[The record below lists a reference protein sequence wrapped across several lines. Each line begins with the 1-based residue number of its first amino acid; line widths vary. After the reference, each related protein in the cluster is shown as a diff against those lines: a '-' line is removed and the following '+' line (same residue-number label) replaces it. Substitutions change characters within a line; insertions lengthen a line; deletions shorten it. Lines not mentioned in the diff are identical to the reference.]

1 MTEDRRQMSNMIK
14 TLNLLIFIGT
24 LLITDELTSA
34 AERDWVFEE
43 ESQRVT
49 IHSRKVVGHAEFEFR
64 GSLIINQ
71 PVEVVGAVLADIPS
85 FTRWFYKCTLA
96 KKVPDRIS
104 SDLEWLLYFVIETPW
119 PLWNRDVVYA
129 VSTKI
134 DIRSGK
140 ITVHGKAHQDSG
152 VPIRKGHVRITD
164 SELQWVLERL
174 DSNRTKVTFSEW
186 INAGGNLGG
195 YLSNAGCRKTVF
207 QSLVNLGNIASD
219 PQYAVLGEKL
229 KQKYGASD

>member
-1 MTEDRRQMSNMIK
+1 MIK

-24 LLITDELTSA
+24 LLITGELTIA
-34 AERDWVFEE
+34 AEGDWVFVE
-43 ESQRVT
+43 ESQGVT
-49 IHSRKVVGHAEFEFR
+49 IHSHKVAGHAEFEFR

-71 PVEVVGAVLADIPS
+71 PVEVIGAVLADIPS

-96 KKVPDRIS
+96 RKVPDGIS
-104 SDLEWLLYFVIETPW
+104 SDLEFLLYVVIETPW

-129 VSTKI
+129 VRTEI
-134 DIRSGK
+134 DITSGK
-140 ITVHGKAHQDSG
+140 ITVHGEAHQDSG
-152 VPIRKGHVRITD
+152 VSISKDLVRITD

-174 DSNRTKVTFSEW
+174 DSHRTKVTFLKW
-186 INAGGNLGG
+186 IDAGGNLGS

-219 PQYAVLGEKL
+219 PQYATLGKKL
-229 KQKYGASD
+229 KQTYGTSD